1 MVVDI
6 PKEPVWEKQWISID
20 YGTQNAT
27 VFKLWS
33 LFKGTWYNNAEYY
46 YSGRETGRQKT
57 DEQYIDDL
65 EDFFF
70 EHDLSR
76 KM

>member
-1 MVVDI
+1 MADGLVYDNFDREKMVVDI

-46 YSGRETGRQKT
+46 YSGRETGR
-57 DEQYIDDL
+57 
-65 EDFFF
+65 
-70 EHDLSR
+70 
-76 KM
+76 